1 MLIDTFVNAVVLY
14 DDKIVMTYNNKK
26 DAKTLSLAEIEE
38 MFRSDLTTPGVP
50 CSYYL
55 FISFSSSLYG

>member
-14 DDKIVMTYNNKK
+14 DDKIVVTYNNKK

-50 CSYYL
+50 IL
-55 FISFSSSLYG
+55 NPLKP

>member
-26 DAKTLSLAEIEE
+26 DAKTLSLTKIEE
-38 MFRSDLTTPGVP
+38 TFRSDLTSSGVP
-50 CSYYL
+50 RLSK
-55 FISFSSSLYG
+55 GTT